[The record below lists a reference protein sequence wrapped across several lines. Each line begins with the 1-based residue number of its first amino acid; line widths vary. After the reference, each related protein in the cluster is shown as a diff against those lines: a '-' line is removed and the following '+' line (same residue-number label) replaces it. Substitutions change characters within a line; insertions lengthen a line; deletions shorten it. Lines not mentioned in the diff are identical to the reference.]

1 MRVSYPPMIS
11 IRSTRPQSPTLPR
24 TLLHSTSH
32 SLSSFETRLGTTQ
45 DLVDAMDVASSVL
58 ERIEAVDKEGVDDA
72 AALFRQKIQL
82 ALGTYVSAC
91 ESPAGIT
98 IPDRMEKGGLSEER
112 E

>member
-1 MRVSYPPMIS
+1 
-11 IRSTRPQSPTLPR
+11 
-24 TLLHSTSH
+24 
-32 SLSSFETRLGTTQ
+32 
-45 DLVDAMDVASSVL
+45 MDVASSVL